1 MRIIDESLNEIDLN
15 ATLVSGDLNKFL
27 NILNIL
33 KNLEIDLTRATLV
46 SGSLTALA
54 QRHDVYSYC
63 LNRQHNKIEA
73 AARNLIENLGA
84 DFLDRR
90 SVSVKM
96 SLVPLD
102 EGGGFRAYATGVVP
116 LESLT
121 LDSSSLLRWPK
132 DENLIK
138 GKEPFVFRFHRLPP
152 PSDAVLDGKVEPDV
166 AKGTAKEEEVPD
178 DKADSDSD
186 DDMPDL

>member
-1 MRIIDESLNEIDLN
+1 LRIIDESLHEIDLN

-33 KNLEIDLTRATLV
+33 KNLEIDLTHAYLV

-152 PSDAVLDGKVEPDV
+152 PSHAVLDGKVEPDA